1 MPAAEASIMVD
12 PILHAGPQ
20 GYAWSQATVRNE
32 TKRPDPC
39 RTHALGEEYSRSWDP
54 TGSGRASGFN
64 STSTLDIQG
73 PTKQFL
79 GRVPGLVAYA
89 LARDDNGVD
98 LPATQI

>member
-1 MPAAEASIMVD
+1 MVD
-12 PILHAGPQ
+12 PILYAGPQ

-73 PTKQFL
+73 PTEQAAGWSRIK
-79 GRVPGLVAYA
+79 RADALV
-89 LARDDNGVD
+89 RDDIYEALD
-98 LPATQI
+98 RL